1 MNDDFER
8 VLNNIRDN
16 CKSNNK
22 KELLKNI
29 DIINE
34 MAVNAEDEDNFILF
48 IKESNYFDFN
58 KIMIKNC
65 KIISN
70 KDFFLALNDIRDEK
84 FLDNNILNEYLEKDI
99 KFENHVD
106 RYSYYHG
113 LVNKFIYIKNYESLK
128 IAIEKESI

>member
-1 MNDDFER
+1 MNNDFEK
-8 VLNNIRDN
+8 VLNNIKDN

-22 KELLKNI
+22 KELIKNI
-29 DIINE
+29 NLINE
-34 MAVNAEDEDNFILF
+34 MAVNADDEDNFILF
-48 IKESNYFDFN
+48 IKESDYFDFN
-58 KIMIKNC
+58 RIMIKNC

-70 KDFFLALNDIRDEK
+70 KDFFLALNDIRDEN

-106 RYSYYHG
+106 RYLYYHG
-113 LVNKFIYIKNYESLK
+113 LVNKFIYTKNYESLK